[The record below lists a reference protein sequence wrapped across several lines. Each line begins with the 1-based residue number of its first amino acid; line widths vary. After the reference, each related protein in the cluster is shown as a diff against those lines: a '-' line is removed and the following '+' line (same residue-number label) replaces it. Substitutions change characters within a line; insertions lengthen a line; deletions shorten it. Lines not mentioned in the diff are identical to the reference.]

1 MKYYIYKFIYI
12 LLLTYNGQ
20 FYQTTGAKMSIAY
33 DESGYELST
42 SEKQLLDSVFTN
54 SETTLRNL
62 LPALPDS
69 VHIEVRFTETDLR
82 VVDGVTGRAD
92 KGDPLGELVVII
104 STTYPGGVTEAAK
117 DGLASVVYHEFH
129 HLSTGWTMQSSHKRK
144 GIMDAVIKEGLAVVF
159 AETYTGQKQEG
170 NQYPDVVE
178 KWVKEI
184 IDLPADANYMHW
196 VSGEHPDGRVS
207 IGYKAGKYIIDEAI
221 RRSGKS
227 ILELSLL
234 EDGVILKLA
243 GF

>member
-1 MKYYIYKFIYI
+1 
-12 LLLTYNGQ
+12 
-20 FYQTTGAKMSIAY
+20 
-33 DESGYELST
+33 
-42 SEKQLLDSVFTN
+42 
-54 SETTLRNL
+54 
-62 LPALPDS
+62 
-69 VHIEVRFTETDLR
+69 
-82 VVDGVTGRAD
+82 
-92 KGDPLGELVVII
+92 
-104 STTYPGGVTEAAK
+104 
-117 DGLASVVYHEFH
+117 
-129 HLSTGWTMQSSHKRK
+129 
-144 GIMDAVIKEGLAVVF
+144 MDAVIKEGLAVVF

-170 NQYPDVVE
+170 NQYPDGVE